1 MTSRNKLP
9 KVAVIGTGGT
19 ISSVGRDSL
28 DIATYSE
35 TGIKYEVDELLAQ
48 FPETNA
54 VADVLPVR
62 FRAVGSTDIGPAEWL
77 ELNETVHR
85 LAEETPNLAGIV
97 ITHGTATLEET
108 AYFLNLTVKV
118 EIPVVVVGAQ
128 RPASSLST
136 DAGLNLVNALRLAG
150 SAEAHGL
157 GVLVMLNDEIHAA
170 RDVTKTSTMRLQT
183 FRSPDFG
190 ALGHADADRIAI
202 YRRPVRVHAPDTE
215 FDVRGLDSLP
225 RVDITMSYGGS
236 DGAAVAA
243 FADAGAQGVVSAGLL
258 PGFNTPAEHKAF
270 EAAVGK
276 GLVMVQSTR
285 GLSGRLVELKSR
297 RPAGCILADNLR
309 PQKARI
315 LLMLA
320 LTKTRDPA
328 AIQQMFD
335 TY

>member
-1 MTSRNKLP
+1 MPSENNLP

-19 ISSVGRDSL
+19 ISSVGRDAL

-48 FPETNA
+48 FPDTGT
-54 VADVLPVR
+54 VADILPVR

-85 LAEETPNLAGIV
+85 LAEDTPDLAGIV

-118 EIPVVVVGAQ
+118 EMPVVIVGAQ

-150 SAEAHGL
+150 SAEARGL
-157 GVLVMLNDEIHAA
+157 GVLVILNDEIHAA

-190 ALGHADADRIAI
+190 ALGHADADRIAM
-202 YRRPVRVHAPDTE
+202 YRRPVRRHAPDTE
-215 FDVRGLDSLP
+215 FDVRGLESLP
-225 RVDITMSYGGS
+225 RVDISMSYGGA

-243 FADAGAQGVVSAGLL
+243 FADAGAQGLVQAGLL
-258 PGFNTPAEHKAF
+258 PGFNTPAEHRAL
-270 EAAVGK
+270 EAGIAR
-276 GLVMVQSTR
+276 GLVVAQSTR
-285 GLSGRLVELKSR
+285 GLSGRLAEVKSR
-297 RPAGCILADNLR
+297 RPEGCVLADNLR

>member
-1 MTSRNKLP
+1 MPSQTDLP
-9 KVAVIGTGGT
+9 TIAVIGTGGT
-19 ISSVGRDSL
+19 ISSVGRNSL

-35 TGIKYEVDELLAQ
+35 TGKKYEVDELLAQ
-48 FPETNA
+48 FPETDM
-54 VADVLPVR
+54 VADIMPVR

-77 ELNETVHR
+77 EINELVHR
-85 LAEETPNLAGIV
+85 LVDETPDLAGIV

-118 EIPVVVVGAQ
+118 PIPVVIVGAQ

-136 DAGLNLVNALRLAG
+136 DAGLNLVNALRVAG
-150 SAEAHGL
+150 SPDARGL
-157 GVLVMLNDEIHAA
+157 GVLVLLNDEIHAA

-202 YRRPVRVHAPDTE
+202 YRHPVRRHAPDTE
-215 FDVRGLDSLP
+215 FDVRGMDALP
-225 RVDITMSYGGS
+225 RVDISISYGGS
-236 DGAAVAA
+236 DGASFAA
-243 FADAGAQGVVSAGLL
+243 FADAGAQGLVVAGLL
-258 PGFNTPAEHKAF
+258 PGFNTPAEHKAL
-270 EAAVGK
+270 EAVIERGV
-276 GLVMVQSTR
+276 VMVQSTR

-297 RPAGCILADNLR
+297 RPAGCVLADNLR